1 MPSTGAPPVGTPS
14 VGTPGEPHRL
24 LGIIA
29 DLRRHCRWTGALTHA
44 SLVQY
49 LVEESYE
56 LLEAIETGRDDA
68 ELRGELADVLYQLV
82 LHSAVAAERGAFDF
96 TDVAAHLS
104 EKMIRRNTHIF
115 HPDGTLRDS
124 FPESTAEII
133 ASWDAAKR
141 AETPA
146 RTDPFA
152 SLPRHLPA
160 LALADKAL
168 ERAARWTGNDG
179 GNDGGI
185 DGNDAGRRGGAGGGA
200 PSPPAGTQQVPGSV
214 PATEEELGAL
224 LFGIVAEARS
234 RGLDAERSL
243 RTAVVQY
250 MTPPRPTS
258 PGGTGTR

>member
-1 MPSTGAPPVGTPS
+1 MGQRHEPPSTGTPSVGAPS
-14 VGTPGEPHRL
+14 VGTPGEPQRL

-82 LHSAVAAERGAFDF
+82 LHSALAAERGAFDF

-160 LALADKAL
+160 LALAGKAL
-168 ERAARWTGNDG
+168 ERASRWPGNMPGNDG
-179 GNDGGI
+179 
-185 DGNDAGRRGGAGGGA
+185 DAPGAAQA
-200 PSPPAGTQQVPGSV
+200 PDTGQAPGTARVPDTA

>member
-1 MPSTGAPPVGTPS
+1 MDQRHDTPSTDTPS
-14 VGTPGEPHRL
+14 FGAPGEPQRL

-29 DLRRHCRWTGALTHA
+29 DLRRHCRWTAALTHA
-44 SLVQY
+44 SLVEY

-56 LLEAIETGRDDA
+56 LLEAIETGADEA

-82 LHSAVAAERGAFDF
+82 LHSAIAAERGAFDF

-104 EKMIRRNTHIF
+104 EKMIRRNTHVF
-115 HPDGTLRDS
+115 HPDGSLRDS
-124 FPESTAEII
+124 FPESTTEII

-146 RTDPFA
+146 RTDPFS

-168 ERAARWTGNDG
+168 DRAARWTGHD
-179 GNDGGI
+179 
-185 DGNDAGRRGGAGGGA
+185 GGA
-200 PSPPAGTQQVPGSV
+200 PEAPQASPGPVPVPEDVPGTPGTPGAAAGDTV
-214 PATEEELGAL
+214 PGTEEELGAL
-224 LFGIVAEARS
+224 LFGIVAAARS

-250 MTPPRPTS
+250 MTAPRPTS

>member
-1 MPSTGAPPVGTPS
+1 MGQRREAPST
-14 VGTPGEPHRL
+14 GTPGEPQRL

-56 LLEAIETGRDDA
+56 LLEAIETGQGDE
-68 ELRGELADVLYQLV
+68 ELRGELADVLFQLV
-82 LHSAVAAERGAFDF
+82 LHSAIAAERGSFDF

-141 AETPA
+141 AETPW
-146 RTDPFA
+146 RTDPFS

-168 ERAARWTGNDG
+168 ERAARWTTEGGGTQDG
-179 GNDGGI
+179 GTGHGGT
-185 DGNDAGRRGGAGGGA
+185 GHGVVGGAGGETPA
-200 PSPPAGTQQVPGSV
+200 PPAGAGQGAGAG

-224 LFGIVAEARS
+224 LFGIVADARS

-250 MTPPRPTS
+250 MTARRPTS
-258 PGGTGTR
+258 PGATGTR